1 MSITSSPNRIVA
13 VTPLAAAAATL
24 AAGWLAY
31 PLAIGG
37 LGRIGMTQRIRPEGP
52 TAHRGK
58 AGTPTAG
65 GLLFLALPA
74 VAWALVARDPRGA
87 VLVAALGGGAAI
99 GLADDWLNARGRRL
113 GLSVRQKLG
122 AEVVL
127 AVALALGLAAAGARP
142 ALVLGLGVVALGPAL
157 WCLAGIAG
165 VATSNAVNLADGVD
179 GLAAGLVVPP
189 LAVCA
194 WLGAAQG
201 RTGVAV
207 VCAATAATVL
217 AFLRVNR
224 PPARLFMGDTGALG
238 LGFLL
243 AVAATEVGL
252 LVLLPLLGLV
262 FVLEAG
268 SVIVQVVY
276 FRRTGGRR
284 LLRMSPLHHHL
295 ELGGLTEW
303 GVDLRLWGLG
313 AAAALVTA
321 VLALHGGLAAPG
333 R

>member
-1 MSITSSPNRIVA
+1 MSITSSPRIVS

-31 PLAIGG
+31 PPAIAGIRRVG
-37 LGRIGMTQRIRPEGP
+37 LTQRIRPEGP
-52 TAHRGK
+52 AAHRGK

-65 GLLFLALPA
+65 GLVFLVLPGL
-74 VAWALVARDPRGA
+74 AWLLAGRGPGGGL
-87 VLVAALGGGAAI
+87 LVAAAAGGGAIGLVDDWLTARGRVRGLRVRAKLGAQLLVAGAVAI
-99 GLADDWLNARGRRL
+99 GLARGGPAPQL
-113 GLSVRQKLG
+113 GLGLG
-122 AEVVL
+122 
-127 AVALALGLAAAGARP
+127 AVALGTGLLALAAA
-142 ALVLGLGVVALGPAL
+142 
-157 WCLAGIAG
+157 AG

-179 GLAAGLVVPP
+179 GLAAGLAVPP

-194 WLGAAQG
+194 WLAAVQG
-201 RTGVAV
+201 RGGAAV
-207 VCAATAATVL
+207 VCAAAAAACL

-224 PPARLFMGDTGALG
+224 PPARIFMGDTGALG

-243 AVAATEVGL
+243 AAAATQVGL
-252 LVLLPLLGLV
+252 LLLLPLLGLV

-295 ELGGLTEW
+295 ELGGLGEW
-303 GVDLRLWGLG
+303 SVDLRLWGVGAL
-313 AAAALVTA
+313 AAAATA
-321 VLALHGGLAAPG
+321 MLALHGGLAAPG